1 MVPFKGINLCSRGF
15 PASPQSNHK
24 YKRTHARTHARTH
37 KHAHVLARARVA
49 SLIKALKQALPLI
62 ASRARILT
70 VGDSIQKSN

>member
-15 PASPQSNHK
+15 PASPQSN
-24 YKRTHARTHARTH
+24 
-37 KHAHVLARARVA
+37 HAHVLARARVA